1 MYSKKPSFWEREVFF
16 KDQDIII
23 VGSGLVGLLSALEL
37 RNKFPRRKILILE
50 RGALPSGASTK
61 NAGFACFGSL
71 SELIA
76 DLAFDSFE
84 SVVNLACSRYRGLQ
98 RLLSIVER
106 EEIEYKEEGG
116 MEIFQN
122 DQQDSYNECCK
133 YLDRFNE
140 AFQDKLGLP
149 NVYKKADDLLTKNGL
164 DNGAHLILNQYEGQ
178 LNTGLLMQSLLEKA
192 NNADITI
199 FNGLEVAQIDTED
212 KQAKAIL
219 QNGWEITAKKLI
231 VANNAFAKSL
241 IPSLDIQAV
250 RNPVL
255 ITKPIDCLK
264 LNGTF
269 HLNEGYIYFRDV
281 NSRVLIGGA
290 RNLAK
295 EAETTSDFGIN
306 PLLEAHLLSIL
317 NDLILPGISFEI
329 DTKWSGILGVGT
341 NKKPIIKALNEHLF
355 VAVKMG
361 GMGLAISSLVA
372 TEVCDMIK

>member
-98 RLLSIVER
+98 RLLSIIER

>member
-1 MYSKKPSFWEREVFF
+1 M
-16 KDQDIII
+16 
-23 VGSGLVGLLSALEL
+23 
-37 RNKFPRRKILILE
+37 
-50 RGALPSGASTK
+50 
-61 NAGFACFGSL
+61 
-71 SELIA
+71 
-76 DLAFDSFE
+76 
-84 SVVNLACSRYRGLQ
+84 VNLACSRYRGLQ
-98 RLLSIVER
+98 RLLSIIER